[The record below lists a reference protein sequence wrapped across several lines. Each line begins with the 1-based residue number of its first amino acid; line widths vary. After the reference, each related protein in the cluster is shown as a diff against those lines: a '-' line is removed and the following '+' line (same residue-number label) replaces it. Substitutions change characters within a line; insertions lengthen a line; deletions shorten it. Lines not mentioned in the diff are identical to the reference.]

1 MILKHL
7 IAKRQ
12 SRYVYEVFSMN
23 NQNEFTCIGP
33 VYMPDGVPAP
43 EVMTAQEAIH
53 FLRLDEANLKNPA
66 TTLQYYRDKGDLKG
80 IRIGKS
86 IRYTKEDLLNFLR
99 NQSQK
104 TK

>member
-1 MILKHL
+1 
-7 IAKRQ
+7 
-12 SRYVYEVFSMN
+12 MN
-23 NQNEFTCIGP
+23 NQNEITYIGP
-33 VYMPDGVPAP
+33 VYMSDGAPAP
-43 EVMTAQEAIH
+43 EVMTAHEAIR
-53 FLRLDEANLKNPA
+53 FLRLDEADLKNPA
-66 TTLQYYRDKGDLKG
+66 NTLQYYRDKGDLKG